1 MNIALAVVGGYPKT
15 GVPLA
20 QVLFVTDFWIVPLT
34 QAWLLPFG
42 RIDHLLLDLRVH
54 DRDQV
59 VDELMVIYERSQD
72 LWAQQW
78 RDELSELRTLNRTI
92 QRMYERPRYVS

>member
-1 MNIALAVVGGYPKT
+1 M
-15 GVPLA
+15 PLA

-42 RIDHLLLDLRVH
+42 RINHLLLDLRVH

-59 VDELMVIYERSQD
+59 VDELMIFNRRRQD
-72 LWAQQW
+72 LSAQKW

>member
-1 MNIALAVVGGYPKT
+1 M
-15 GVPLA
+15 PLA

-42 RIDHLLLDLRVH
+42 RIDNVLLDLRVH

-59 VDELMVIYERSQD
+59 VDELMVIYGRSQD